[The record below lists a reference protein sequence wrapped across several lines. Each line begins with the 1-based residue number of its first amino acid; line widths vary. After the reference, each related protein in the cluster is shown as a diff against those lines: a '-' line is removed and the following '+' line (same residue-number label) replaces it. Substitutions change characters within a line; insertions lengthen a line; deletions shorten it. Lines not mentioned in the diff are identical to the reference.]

1 MISIKLGTVHEDS
14 LCFNMA
20 QKEIFYFFILTNL
33 LIVSC
38 LINDFHRSDGSDW
51 DYKQF
56 VIEVQLNLMDQSDLN
71 YLLSQFPLPYFHAT
85 VHLLQVFIHFEVQLL
100 SQT

>member
-1 MISIKLGTVHEDS
+1 MISIKLGTVHEGL

-20 QKEIFYFFILTNL
+20 RKEIFNFLILTNL
-33 LIVSC
+33 LIPSC

-56 VIEVQLNLMDQSDLN
+56 IIEVQLNLMDQSDLN
-71 YLLSQFPLPYFHAT
+71 FLLSRFSLPYFHAT
-85 VHLLQVFIHFEVQLL
+85 VHLLQVFIHFDVQLL